1 MCRLADLPCVVLKGY
16 DKRTVSYEVGEN
28 PKEEH
33 VSLWNAVH
41 VDGSWR
47 LMDPV
52 MAFTG
57 VTAKDA
63 PDWVFVEDSGQALRE
78 RYRNLFY
85 LYIHLV
91 SLLFKFFAFLIR
103 SSFGDPV
110 WLWGVKIPKLTNFL
124 FGYPTAIAFVLP
136 TPLCLLAHH
145 FVFFID

>member
-16 DKRTVSYEVGEN
+16 NKRTVSYEVGEN

-47 LMDPV
+47 LVGPV

-63 PDWVFVEDSGQALRE
+63 PDWVLVEDSGQALRE